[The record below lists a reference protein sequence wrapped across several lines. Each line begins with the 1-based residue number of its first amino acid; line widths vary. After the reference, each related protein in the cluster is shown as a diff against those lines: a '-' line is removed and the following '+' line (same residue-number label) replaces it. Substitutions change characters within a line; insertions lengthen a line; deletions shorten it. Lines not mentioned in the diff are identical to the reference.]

1 MNPIELKKKNEELTE
16 KGKMC
21 FYEGV
26 TDDQIAKFEKDYTC
40 VLPLEFR
47 EWLQNSDGGD
57 LFLPA
62 GIQLYGIEHKPII
75 DIQDSRRP
83 DDNYIVI
90 GALSNGDPIL
100 CENNGNRIAIYNMEA
115 GRIEDDEIY
124 DDFYAFLE
132 DLPDILGIEG

>member
-1 MNPIELKKKNEELTE
+1 MGNKLKKKIEELT
-16 KGKMC
+16 KMGEMR
-21 FYEGV
+21 FYDGV
-26 TDDQIAKFEKDYTC
+26 TDEQIVKFERDHEC
-40 VLPLEFR
+40 AFSLGFR

-62 GIQLYGIEHKPII
+62 GIQLYGIKHKPII
-75 DIQDSRRP
+75 DTQDSNCYG
-83 DDNYIVI
+83 DNYIVI
-90 GALSNGDPIL
+90 GAFANGDSIL